1 MCCPFPCCE
10 REKLHRETPF
20 SGHLKEIDIER
31 QSVDLGMPHFRLT
44 KGSQQSIAS
53 LAMPRSAVT
62 VIGKAND
69 GKLSSALNWLCIKSL
84 GTAKEMLKM
93 PHYALPDLLP

>member
-1 MCCPFPCCE
+1 MDME
-10 REKLHRETPF
+10 
-20 SGHLKEIDIER
+20 G

-44 KGSQQSIAS
+44 KGPRQSIAS
-53 LAMPRSAVT
+53 LATPRSAVT

-69 GKLSSALNWLCIKSL
+69 GKISSALNWLCIKSL
-84 GTAKEMLKM
+84 KTAKEMLKM